1 MTVILSPH
9 NEFYRKALSLAH
21 RIGPGKQAEE
31 CLIEG
36 EKLIREALRSG
47 ASVHSLFLS
56 SETEESFGELKEQ
69 VIRKKGR
76 AFSLPPNLLQKLSA
90 LESPSHSAAIIS
102 LPEFPKL
109 PDILS
114 HSRTL
119 VILDRVQD
127 PGNVGTIIR
136 TSEALKADA
145 LLLLKGSCS
154 RRNTKVLRAAMGA
167 SFRFP
172 VYEGLEPEPLLS
184 MLHRFEFTTIAADA
198 QGKTLSNAALPPK
211 SAFFFGAEGK
221 GLAPFLRKNCRE
233 TLAIPMNPVSESLNV
248 ATTVALFLFE
258 AARNKTPRQ

>member
-1 MTVILSPH
+1 MSIITSPH
-9 NEFYRKALSLAH
+9 NEIYRKALSLAQ
-21 RIGPGKQAEE
+21 RVGPGKQAEE

-47 ASVHSLFLS
+47 VSVHTLFFS
-56 SETEESFGELKEQ
+56 SEKEESFGELKEQ
-69 VIRKKGR
+69 VIQKKGR
-76 AFSLPPNLLQKLSA
+76 AFSIPPNLLQKLSA
-90 LESPSHSAAIIS
+90 LESPSHAAAIIF
-102 LPEFPKL
+102 LPEFPKF

-114 HSRTL
+114 QARTL

-127 PGNVGTIIR
+127 PGNIGTIIR
-136 TSEALKADA
+136 TSEALQADA

-154 RRNTKVLRAAMGA
+154 RRNPKVLRAAMGS
-167 SFRFP
+167 SFRLP

-184 MLHRFEFTTIAADA
+184 LLHTFNFTTIAADA
-198 QGKTLSNAALPPK
+198 QGKSLSKAVLPPK

-221 GLAPFLRKNCRE
+221 GLAPLLRKKCQE

-258 AARNKTPRQ
+258 ATRR